1 MSDPSKGGAK
11 LHRSAAVPVQT
22 GMSSI
27 EYVIIL
33 ILLAAIAVG
42 AWKTFG
48 ENADLDQGVS
58 LAAAAMT
65 PTDRGSSSGSG
76 YAGAALPAS
85 ICRSMA

>member
-1 MSDPSKGGAK
+1 MSDPNKGGAK
-11 LHRSAAVPVQT
+11 LHRSAVVPVQT

-48 ENADLDQGVS
+48 ENAALDEEVS

-65 PTDRGSSSGSG
+65 PPERGSSSRSG
-76 YAGAALPAS
+76 YAGAALPFS
-85 ICRSMA
+85 MCRSMA